1 MKMKKDNAE
10 FNLYCR
16 RMYNENCLERPKFG
30 QEPYKNLNTYLTKN
44 YDFIVDRYKKGKRPQ
59 SL

>member
-1 MKMKKDNAE
+1 MKKDDAE
-10 FNLYCR
+10 FNLYCQ

-30 QEPYKNLNTYLTKN
+30 QTPYKNLDTYLTKN
-44 YDFIVDRYKKGKRPQ
+44 YDFIVDRFKKGKRPE

>member
-1 MKMKKDNAE
+1 MKKDDAE
-10 FNLYCR
+10 FNLYCQ

-30 QEPYKNLNTYLTKN
+30 QTPYKNLNAYLTKN
-44 YDFIVDRYKKGKRPQ
+44 YDFIVDRFKKGKRPE

>member
-1 MKMKKDNAE
+1 MKIEKETAE
-10 FNLYCR
+10 FKAYCQT
-16 RMYNENCLERPKFG
+16 MYSENCLERLQYG

-44 YDFIVDRYKKGKRPQ
+44 YDFIVDRFKKGKRPQ

>member
-1 MKMKKDNAE
+1 MKIEKENAE
-10 FNLYCR
+10 FNLYCQ

>member
-1 MKMKKDNAE
+1 MKMKKDDAE
-10 FNLYCR
+10 FNLYCQ

-30 QEPYKNLNTYLTKN
+30 QTPYKNLDTYLTKN
-44 YDFIVDRYKKGKRPQ
+44 YDFIVDRFKKGKRPE

>member
-1 MKMKKDNAE
+1 MKIEKDNAE

-16 RMYNENCLERPKFG
+16 TMYNENCLERLNFG

-44 YDFIVDRYKKGKRPQ
+44 YDFIVDRFKKGIRPQ